1 MRSSSSASSYSPFSA
16 QTTARKRII
25 YAHSDILTRRSEY
38 FATMLSSSFSENP
51 GLVPGERK
59 LYTIV
64 VEEADFETIYW
75 LLKFCYANWLLFKEH
90 DDPRAAVDGV
100 GVGWSAKWLNSRG
113 GEWDWKTFRKGGVD
127 ESVGGDTRSATSG
140 ESLLS
145 TSETRKSA
153 GKAKAFEPGTT
164 PTGSLLPI
172 SPSTSRSSPK
182 GASSS
187 ASSATTSTRQTSSTS
202 ARRPSAPASSSGAV
216 PLNMSGSPSISRTK
230 PVPIPVTTTN
240 YVPAAHSGYPIS
252 PRTGRAHPSNLGTVP
267 DPHPHPTPAP
277 RPASALS
284 MYQIAHRYSMPGLAT
299 LALEHMMS
307 TITPQSSFALLLAT
321 SVWDDLHMLV
331 EVCALKI

>member
-1 MRSSSSASSYSPFSA
+1 
-16 QTTARKRII
+16 
-25 YAHSDILTRRSEY
+25 
-38 FATMLSSSFSENP
+38 MLSSSFSENP

-59 LYTIV
+59 LYTVV

-127 ESVGGDTRSATSG
+127 ESIGDTRSATSG
-140 ESLLS
+140 ESHLS
-145 TSETRKSA
+145 TSDTRTSI
-153 GKAKAFEPGTT
+153 GKGKGFEPGTT
-164 PTGSLLPI
+164 PTASVVPN

-182 GASSS
+182 TGPA
-187 ASSATTSTRQTSSTS
+187 SATTSTRQPTSSTS
-202 ARRPSAPASSSGAV
+202 RRPPQASSTGSA
-216 PLNMSGSPSISRTK
+216 PLNMGSTPSVPRTK
-230 PVPIPVTTTN
+230 IVPISVTKTN
-240 YVPAAHSGYPIS
+240 YTPSTHSGYPIS
-252 PRTGRAHPSNLGTVP
+252 PRAGRPHPSNLGSAP
-267 DPHPHPTPAP
+267 DPHPHPTSAP

-284 MYQIAHRYSMPGLAT
+284 MYQVAHRYSMPGLAT

-321 SVWDDLHMLV
+321 SVWEELYMLV
-331 EVCALKI
+331 EVCSFACKYFLSF